1 MNKYKIWYVL
11 LVLSFFY
18 QVTFLYNYLTER
30 LADFNLVLA
39 DTYWITAGFF
49 GIIIGT
55 CIMFKRNIGLFARIL
70 AFIVIF
76 LGIGLMGLLLLALVI
91 TSM

>member
-1 MNKYKIWYVL
+1 MNKIKVWYVL

-18 QVTFLYNYLTER
+18 QVTFLYSYLTER

-49 GIIIGT
+49 GVIIGT
-55 CIMFKRNIGLFARIL
+55 CIMFKRNIGLFGKIL
-70 AFIVIF
+70 AFVVMF
-76 LGIGLMGLLLLALVI
+76 LGMGLIGLWLLALAI